1 MVRFAEKINKPL
13 TDTTCEDVLDYFDGL
28 RKPQGKDLKNKWK
41 GTWKLHLVHIPY
53 FFKWLYHPDKPPRKR
68 RIPDIVADIPAMKRK
83 EKKTYEA
90 VDMWDPIEDSEVFF
104 KYCPSTRTR
113 IKAYHAIAVTGA
125 RPHEILRLKIEDIIW
140 PPDGEHPYF
149 LAVGKTGKRTI
160 WITRFQ
166 EYVREWIEQHPKRAI
181 RSSYLFYGKKSKGAL
196 TEQYMNSIYTTKL
209 KPYFSK
215 LLNDAIGQEDR
226 NQIIKLLQKPWNLYV
241 LRHSAATEVFRKNLL
256 SRDLANQHFGWSED
270 SNTAAKY
277 EHLFQ
282 DDAEKRLAEALG
294 SGIVKRELPKLPR
307 HIECPKCKHQ
317 NIPDAP
323 FCTKCTTP
331 LNVVGYIERENKI
344 ALLEKQILS
353 LQSAVQNSSGIDITR
368 GQL

>member
-1 MVRFAEKINKPL
+1 
-13 TDTTCEDVLDYFDGL
+13 L
-28 RKPQGKDLKNKWK
+28 R
-41 GTWKLHLVHIPY
+41 
-53 FFKWLYHPDKPPRKR
+53 
-68 RIPDIVADIPAMKRK
+68 
-83 EKKTYEA
+83 
-90 VDMWDPIEDSEVFF
+90 
-104 KYCPSTRTR
+104 
-113 IKAYHAIAVTGA
+113 
-125 RPHEILRLKIEDIIW
+125 IEDIIW

-181 RSSYLFYGKKSKGAL
+181 RSSYLFYGKKSKEAL

-215 LLNDAIGQEDR
+215 LLDDAIGQEDR
-226 NQIIKLLQKPWNLYV
+226 NQIIRLLQKPWNLYV

-294 SGIVKRELPKLPR
+294 SGIVKREAPKVPR
-307 HIECPKCKHQ
+307 HIECPKCKYQ

-323 FCTKCTTP
+323 FCTKCRIP
-331 LNVVGYIERENKI
+331 LSVSGHVEREQEFNEMKQRMAQMQQDFESYDRKVKDAVDKFKDYDEWQKGQI
-344 ALLEKQILS
+344 RFYKSQFHKYAEHYGGLPLTDETRRKLGEFLE
-353 LQSAVQNSSGIDITR
+353 
-368 GQL
+368 QLRANPNPDTEDDD